1 MLMPPN
7 PLPSRPSC
15 LLTLFL
21 KVKLRGHCPTP
32 TYPIPTAIGQIR
44 EKLQLGIPDPSTWVI
59 HVCLQVCLPTTQQPV
74 TQSKAWC
81 LKPKRVIS
89 PTRPPRTRPALTF
102 TLWFVSRLQC
112 SDFPNHSGRVPTRT
126 NGRFQGPLSDD
137 TGISLLSFVYPPKKD
152 EVAPVI

>member
-7 PLPSRPSC
+7 PLPSPPSC

-21 KVKLRGHCPTP
+21 KVKLRGHCPPPPTP
-32 TYPIPTAIGQIR
+32 YPQPDQR
-44 EKLQLGIPDPSTWVI
+44 EAAAWHSRPFYLGHP
-59 HVCLQVCLPTTQQPV
+59 CLFASLSSNNAAASDTEEGLVLETKTSNFPNQT
-74 TQSKAWC
+74 
-81 LKPKRVIS
+81 
-89 PTRPPRTRPALTF
+89 PRTRPALTF

-112 SDFPNHSGRVPTRT
+112 SDFPIHSGRVPTRT

-137 TGISLLSFVYPPKKD
+137 TGISLLSIVYPPKKD